1 MDGHKV
7 YYAKWNKS
15 GNERQITYGFTY
27 MCYVQNKTN
36 EQTNKQNRNR
46 LINTEKRLVVD
57 KGEGSRG
64 LGEIG
69 DTDK

>member
-1 MDGHKV
+1 
-7 YYAKWNKS
+7 
-15 GNERQITYGFTY
+15 